1 MKTKINTSVCGP
13 GTAYG
18 LNLQAIYKFL
28 QNIDP
33 RLNPGCA
40 ETKERLVRAMGR
52 VEVVLAVLD
61 KDLNENQ
68 YILLHARDV
77 YHQLEKKD
85 RELWPKTQP
94 SEPETSPPTT
104 TVDP

>member
-1 MKTKINTSVCGP
+1 MTVKPS
-13 GTAYG
+13 TACG

-85 RELWPKTQP
+85 RELWPKTP
-94 SEPETSPPTT
+94 SSEPETSPPTT